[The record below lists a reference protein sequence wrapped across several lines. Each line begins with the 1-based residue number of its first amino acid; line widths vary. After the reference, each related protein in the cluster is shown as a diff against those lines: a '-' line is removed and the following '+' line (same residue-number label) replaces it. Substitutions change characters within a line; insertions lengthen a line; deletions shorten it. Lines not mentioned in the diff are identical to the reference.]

1 MNIFS
6 PPVIKEFRATVSLGG
21 PIIVSLLAQQT
32 LGFIDTVMAGNLSAK
47 DLAAVAIGRS
57 LFVPIFLVVLGVLL
71 AVSPIVAQF
80 YGERKIEQIGKTVWQ
95 GLLLSQMLAIPSFF
109 LVRNLEIVMHFMQI
123 APEIIPISMGY
134 LKAISWCFPAT
145 FAYLTLRF
153 FNEGISITKPNLYFS
168 LIAIPVNFIGNYAL
182 MYGKFGLPKL
192 GAIGAGWAT
201 TMVWWTMLTGMLI
214 YTFRMRHNQHFRIFH
229 KMSLPNWRYMRE
241 ILHIGI
247 PNGMSLGM
255 EVGMFAIAAL
265 IIGSLGVAIMAGHQ
279 IAINVASLTFMIPL
293 GLSFATTSRVG
304 FAVGEKNY
312 DGVRI
317 AGYVSGGLSVIVM
330 CLTAAMMYLLPY
342 AIVKIYS
349 KDLAVIEVA
358 AQLLLMAA
366 IFQISD
372 GLQASAM
379 GALRGLKDTRV
390 PMFVNIIAYWI
401 IGIPLGY
408 YLGIVRSMGAKGLW
422 IGMIAG
428 LTFAAISHTSRFYY
442 FTKTGKYRK

>member
-80 YGERKIEQIGKTVWQ
+80 YGERKIDQIGKTVWQ

-123 APEIIPISMGY
+123 TPEIIPISMGY
-134 LKAISWCFPAT
+134 LKAISWSFPAT

-168 LIAIPVNFIGNYAL
+168 LIAIPVNFVGNYAL
-182 MYGKFGLPKL
+182 MYGKFGFPKL

-201 TMVWWTMLTGMLI
+201 TMVWWTMLTAMLI
-214 YTFRMRHNQHFRIFH
+214 FTFRMKNYQHFRIFH

-317 AGYVSGGLSVIVM
+317 AGYVSGGLSVMVM

-379 GALRGLKDTRV
+379 GALRGLKDTRI

-408 YLGIVRSMGAKGLW
+408 YLGIVRSMGAQGLW

-442 FTKTGKYRK
+442 ITKTGKYRK